1 MLKQQPSTNFCH
13 WLKQPKKFQTT
24 DTHPDVQF
32 AFQQSMGNAGKACRL
47 FLLQY
52 VFTLDWTDHHL
63 HKTQTKPLGTVLSTS
78 VLFFFY
84 PSSDSPQH

>member
-32 AFQQSMGNAGKACRL
+32 AFQQSMGDAGKAGVQHAD
-47 FLLQY
+47 F
-52 VFTLDWTDHHL
+52 
-63 HKTQTKPLGTVLSTS
+63 
-78 VLFFFY
+78 
-84 PSSDSPQH
+84 SSYNMYSP